1 MLKKTLITLS
11 LPLILSAYS
20 MPDLFDALKNHSQ
33 TKSDAMAVK
42 KAKVYEELANSKLY
56 PKINL
61 FAKYDYYTIASAMV
75 PLPPNDM
82 MALVKDPTKPSQPFS
97 QNTTREGVSFSM
109 PLFMKS
115 IFTMADKAEAM
126 QKSAKAK
133 KHINLLKNE
142 AIIVGSNANFIYLEG
157 LQESLATKE
166 KSLLETKKTL
176 QIKVDNGRTPASA
189 LYKIN
194 DGLNQIS
201 IAKNNINLQ
210 KRKLI
215 SVVNSLTGIMLD
227 KSIAMRIDGGVDSS
241 KGLASLEP
249 LRKKVDADKLSIRAE
264 KEKLYPALY
273 AHGSYTFS
281 QGIAY
286 NNDKNIN
293 EEYGNIG
300 VVLNIP
306 LLSMDSYS
314 EISLAEIELKSGEV
328 ELEKMTDELQSKA
341 EMLQASLPLLDNSVK
356 LYKQS
361 IDDKNQLL
369 KIAKLNYKNGRLSTE
384 EYLRYE
390 DDVVS
395 AKAKLY
401 KAEAQ
406 VIQTKMQLAVIY
418 ANDIEEMVR

>member
-176 QIKVDNGRTPASA
+176 QIKV
-189 LYKIN
+189 
-194 DGLNQIS
+194 
-201 IAKNNINLQ
+201 
-210 KRKLI
+210 
-215 SVVNSLTGIMLD
+215 
-227 KSIAMRIDGGVDSS
+227 
-241 KGLASLEP
+241 
-249 LRKKVDADKLSIRAE
+249 
-264 KEKLYPALY
+264 
-273 AHGSYTFS
+273 
-281 QGIAY
+281 
-286 NNDKNIN
+286 
-293 EEYGNIG
+293 
-300 VVLNIP
+300 
-306 LLSMDSYS
+306 
-314 EISLAEIELKSGEV
+314 
-328 ELEKMTDELQSKA
+328 
-341 EMLQASLPLLDNSVK
+341 
-356 LYKQS
+356 
-361 IDDKNQLL
+361 
-369 KIAKLNYKNGRLSTE
+369 
-384 EYLRYE
+384 
-390 DDVVS
+390 
-395 AKAKLY
+395 
-401 KAEAQ
+401 
-406 VIQTKMQLAVIY
+406 
-418 ANDIEEMVR
+418 